1 MVGTAQPVCL
11 SASGIEGRRYD
22 STMNLRKR
30 ETHRVSFHCWGWT
43 AGPFPLCLA
52 VAGEAFLLTSL
63 FIERDYRNVALRSHC
78 RSAVRRPL
86 TDEEETDCRKPK
98 RVLRLPDLDHA
109 KTAVINTLGSPDS
122 QRSYR
127 FAIDDFV
134 AWYCSEPRL
143 AFNKTVVLR
152 YRLQLE
158 ARHLSAS
165 TINVRLA
172 AVRRLAYEAA
182 DSGLLSPELAA
193 SIRRVKGP
201 KKLGVR
207 LGNWLTAQQGK
218 ALLSIPVGSSV
229 RGKRDYAMLALLLG
243 CGLRRSELVHLT
255 MEHLQQREEHWAI
268 VDLIGKGGHVR
279 TVPVPAWVK
288 AAIDIW
294 SRLRT
299 SKTGRLFRCVN
310 KTGSIWGRGI
320 TEKVVWCMV
329 RECASKAKLEKLA
342 PHDLRRTCARLCHES
357 GGELEQIQFL
367 LGHVSVQTTERYLG
381 CKQRLREAVNDK
393 IGLEPFRDSPAG

>member
-1 MVGTAQPVCL
+1 M
-11 SASGIEGRRYD
+11 
-22 STMNLRKR
+22 KKK
-30 ETHRVSFHCWGWT
+30 
-43 AGPFPLCLA
+43 PF
-52 VAGEAFLLTSL
+52 
-63 FIERDYRNVALRSHC
+63 RW
-78 RSAVRRPL
+78 
-86 TDEEETDCRKPK
+86 KPK

-109 KTAVINTLGSPDS
+109 KTAVLNTLGSPAS
-122 QRSYR
+122 ERSYR
-127 FAIDDFV
+127 FAIDDFI

-218 ALLSIPVGSSV
+218 ALLSIPAGGSI
-229 RGKRDYAMLALLLG
+229 RGKRDFAMLALLLG

-268 VDLIGKGGHVR
+268 IDLVGKGGHVR
-279 TVPVPAWVK
+279 TVPIPAWVK
-288 AAIDIW
+288 AAIDVW
-294 SRLRT
+294 STAANIT
-299 SKTGRLFRCVN
+299 SGTLFRCVN

-320 TEKVVWCMV
+320 SEKVVWYMV
-329 RECASKAKLEKLA
+329 REYASKARIERLA
-342 PHDLRRTCARLCHES
+342 PHDLRRTCARLCHEA

-393 IGLEPFRDSPAG
+393 IGLESVRDCRGG